1 MGGRGWILGYSWE
14 SLPQMSRK
22 TIVPP
27 HTHTQDKIKSLA
39 RERGEM
45 T

>member
-1 MGGRGWILGYSWE
+1 MDFGILLGISATDEQEDYS
-14 SLPQMSRK
+14 
-22 TIVPP
+22 PP
-27 HTHTQDKIKSLA
+27 PPTHTQDKIKSLA